1 MKIHT
6 NVLASIAVSIA
17 LVLSACSAGD
27 SHEKVADDTLKV
39 MERMST
45 AMTSITDKATAE
57 KAVADMKVIANDMK
71 AISERAKKLGE
82 PSADV
87 KARIDASMKAKAD
100 ELQKKM
106 MAGMMKVA
114 TAGPEAMA
122 VLQAGMKEIAPIM
135 EEAGKTFK

>member
-1 MKIHT
+1 MNNHT
-6 NVLASIAVSIA
+6 RLLASITASIA

-27 SHEKVADDTLKV
+27 SHEKVADDTLKI

-82 PSADV
+82 PSTDV
-87 KARIDASMKAKAD
+87 KTRIDASMKVKAE

-106 MAGMMKVA
+106 MASMMKVA
-114 TAGPEAMA
+114 TAGPEAMV
-122 VLQAGMKEIAPIM
+122 VLQEGMKEIAPIM

>member
-1 MKIHT
+1 MKNHT
-6 NVLASIAVSIA
+6 KLLASIAASIA

-27 SHEKVADDTLKV
+27 SHEKVADDTLKI

-45 AMTSITDKATAE
+45 AMTTITDKATAE

-71 AISERAKKLGE
+71 AVSERAKKLGE

-87 KARIDASMKAKAD
+87 KARIDASMKVKAE

-106 MAGMMKVA
+106 MASMMKVA
-114 TAGPEAMA
+114 TAGPEAMV
-122 VLQAGMKEIAPIM
+122 VLQEGMKEIAPIM

>member
-1 MKIHT
+1 MKNHT
-6 NVLASIAVSIA
+6 RLLASIAASIA

-27 SHEKVADDTLKV
+27 SHEKVADDTLKI

-45 AMTSITDKATAE
+45 AMTTITDKATAE

-87 KARIDASMKAKAD
+87 KARIDASMKVKAE

-106 MAGMMKVA
+106 VASMMKVA
-114 TAGPEAMA
+114 TAGPEAMV
-122 VLQAGMKEIAPIM
+122 VLQEGMKEIAPIM